1 MIIWSIQ
8 NESAWE
14 SLQKTRRLVA
24 HSHHQADNWPEAYDW
39 MSEQVKKRIAPAPIS
54 NAVPLWGW
62 YQWKNVTTKRPD
74 LRCVRHHWSPAGKY
88 VLLECDIPDDQ
99 VLLSDFGAWH
109 IPLNTGF
116 LALDDHDINRFDFF
130 LKKSG
135 WQRSEPIPEPFR
147 SELHK
152 SWELIFDLKSLDNE
166 HWGFISQKSIQAS
179 FWEIAIDQVKSHKAF
194 TSRK

>member
-1 MIIWSIQ
+1 MI
-8 NESAWE
+8 
-14 SLQKTRRLVA
+14 
-24 HSHHQADNWPEAYDW
+24 
-39 MSEQVKKRIAPAPIS
+39 
-54 NAVPLWGW
+54 
-62 YQWKNVTTKRPD
+62 
-74 LRCVRHHWSPAGKY
+74 
-88 VLLECDIPDDQ
+88 ECELPDDQ
-99 VLLSDFGAWH
+99 VLLSDHDAWH
-109 IPLNTGF
+109 IPLNDGF

-135 WQRSEPIPEPFR
+135 WQRGEPIPEPFR